1 MLSLKEQIA
10 TEADITTRYL
20 DYLLTGRRNAGLN
33 AALRIA
39 EVTGT
44 RASIWMRGRNKRSE
58 ERRVGKECR
67 SRWSPYH

>member
-10 TEADITTRYL
+10 TEAEITTRYL

-44 RASIWMRGRNKRSE
+44 RASIWMRGRNKG
-58 ERRVGKECR
+58 RRRKAVEKEIEKR
-67 SRWSPYH
+67 VKNL

>member
-44 RASIWMRGRNKRSE
+44 RASIWMRGRNKV
-58 ERRVGKECR
+58 RRRKAVEKEIEKR
-67 SRWSPYH
+67 IKSL

>member
-10 TEADITTRYL
+10 TEAEITTRYL

-44 RASIWMRGRNKRSE
+44 RASIWMRGRNKVRRRKAI
-58 ERRVGKECR
+58 EREIEKRIGR
-67 SRWSPYH
+67 L

>member
-1 MLSLKEQIA
+1 MTSIKEQIA

-44 RASIWMRGRNKRSE
+44 RASIWMRGRNKV
-58 ERRVGKECR
+58 RRRKAVEKEIEKR
-67 SRWSPYH
+67 IGQL

>member
-10 TEADITTRYL
+10 TEAEITTRYL

-44 RASIWMRGRNKRSE
+44 RASIWMRGRNKV
-58 ERRVGKECR
+58 RRRKAVEKEIEKR
-67 SRWSPYH
+67 IKSL

>member
-44 RASIWMRGRNKRSE
+44 RASIWMRGRNKV
-58 ERRVGKECR
+58 RRRKAVEKEIEKR
-67 SRWSPYH
+67 IGRL

>member
-10 TEADITTRYL
+10 TESGITTRYL

-44 RASIWMRGRNKRSE
+44 RASIWMRGRNKV
-58 ERRVGKECR
+58 RRRKAVEKEIKKR
-67 SRWSPYH
+67 IGRL